1 MTTLKALT
9 VVSITVL
16 LGAVTP
22 QANETQ
28 TEKKAKLLEQP
39 QGQKHARLIQ
49 QDQNKIHR
57 NNMIQQLNKLNLTEE
72 QKEMLKAYGKKKR
85 EERENAKV
93 KLLKAPT
100 MGDFVTLDGFD
111 KEAFIH
117 SATGNA
123 KHKIISKADSFE
135 YTISI
140 LTVEQRATLISILK
154 EEKKLK
160 EGKRYV
166 K

>member
-1 MTTLKALT
+1 MTTLKTLT

-16 LGAVTP
+16 LGAVTL

-28 TEKKAKLLEQP
+28 TEKKAMLLEQP
-39 QGQKHARLIQ
+39 HGEKHTRLIQ

-57 NNMIQQLNKLNLTEE
+57 NHMIQQLNKLALTEE
-72 QKEMLKAYGKKKR
+72 QKEMLKTYGKKKR
-85 EERENAKV
+85 EERKNAKV

-123 KHKIISKADSFE
+123 KHKITSKANSFA

-140 LTVEQRATLISILK
+140 LTAEQKATLVSILK
-154 EEKKLK
+154 EEKSKL
-160 EGKRYV
+160 
-166 K
+166 